1 MQSEE
6 AKKHFRMA
14 LAVNPSDASAENGL
28 GGIALHEGDY
38 DEAIKR
44 CSRATELNGRYL
56 FAFHDL
62 TLAYYK
68 KIQSMTGQAQEKE
81 RKQFLLKML
90 ESYKKVLELDGQIDA
105 GTLPP
110 AARDAV
116 VHYGSWALTE
126 AHRLTAKP

>member
-1 MQSEE
+1 MSSED

-14 LAVNPSDASAENGL
+14 LVANPLDASAENGL

-38 DEAIKR
+38 DEAIRR

-62 TLAYYK
+62 TLAYYQ
-68 KIQSMTGQAQEKE
+68 KIQSMKGQAQEEE
-81 RKQFLLKML
+81 RNHLLLKML
-90 ESYKKVLELDGQIDA
+90 KSYGKVLELDGQIDA

-110 AARDAV
+110 AARDALN
-116 VHYGSWALTE
+116 HFGSWAMSE
-126 AHRLTAKP
+126 ANRITG

>member
-1 MQSEE
+1 MPSEE

-28 GGIALHEGDY
+28 GGIALHEGDF
-38 DEAIKR
+38 DEAIRR
-44 CSRATELNGRYL
+44 CARAAELNGRYL

-62 TLAYYK
+62 TLAYYQ
-68 KIQSMTGQAQEKE
+68 KIQSMKGQAQEKE
-81 RKQFLLKML
+81 RQQYLLKML

-116 VHYGSWALTE
+116 VYYGTWALSE
-126 AHRLTAKP
+126 AKRITG